1 MTTARTLAP
10 ANGALKICPLCGF
23 EFYAEDSACQH
34 GCPLRTICT
43 MNRCPSCDY
52 EFTDQPRVVSWLGR
66 LFGRGDECAKEAQGA
81 PTVCDMHNG
90 QRARV
95 KGVLTSKGRRHNTL
109 ATFGLVAGSDVEL
122 LQRRPEYVIRVGET
136 ELALDADIARDI
148 LIEPSDDT
156 AA

>member
-1 MTTARTLAP
+1 
-10 ANGALKICPLCGF
+10 
-23 EFYAEDSACQH
+23 
-34 GCPLRTICT
+34 

-52 EFTDQPRVVSWLGR
+52 EFTDRPRVVSWLGR
-66 LFGRGDECAKEAQGA
+66 LFGRGGSECAKQTQAT
-81 PTVCDMHNG
+81 PTVCDMEAG

-122 LQRRPEYVIRVGET
+122 VQRRPEYVVRVGET

-148 LIEPSDDT
+148 LIEPWDDT
-156 AA
+156 ASG